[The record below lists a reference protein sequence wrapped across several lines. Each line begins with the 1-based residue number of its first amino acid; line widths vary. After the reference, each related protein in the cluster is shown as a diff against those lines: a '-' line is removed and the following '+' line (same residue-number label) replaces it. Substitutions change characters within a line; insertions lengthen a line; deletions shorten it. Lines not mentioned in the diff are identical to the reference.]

1 MISPTEPIQLTLE
14 VQGSPD
20 ATPEEIDALA
30 RQLLDGLRELDVES
44 AELLSAGPAPDG
56 SKAAD
61 PVTLGALAVAVLPT
75 VLPKLVEFVQ
85 SWAQRGQSRSV
96 KFKGTIAGQSIEF
109 EGPADELKA
118 LIANLSAG
126 SRPKSSAHPSP

>member
-1 MISPTEPIQLTLE
+1 MISPTEPILLTLE
-14 VQGSPD
+14 VQGGPD
-20 ATPEEIDALA
+20 ATPEEIDGLA
-30 RQLLDGLRELDVES
+30 RQLLDDLRELDVES

-56 SKAAD
+56 AKAAD

-75 VLPKLVEFVQ
+75 VLPKVVEFVQ
-85 SWAQRGQSRSV
+85 SWSQRGQSRSV

-126 SRPKSSAHPSP
+126 PRHRPSARPAT